1 MNPSLV
7 SPHILACHLALS
19 GHLWET
25 VAVAVITVLILQ
37 VLAWHLA
44 TVPSD
49 GGWVGGCFKH
59 GPLGGG
65 VNSELQAL
73 GLGMGGMCWTRAFSA
88 F

>member
-7 SPHILACHLALS
+7 SPHILAYHLALS
-19 GHLWET
+19 GHPWET

-49 GGWVGGCFKH
+49 GGWVGWLF
-59 GPLGGG
+59 
-65 VNSELQAL
+65 
-73 GLGMGGMCWTRAFSA
+73 
-88 F
+88 